1 VSVGVWEQPASLK
14 IFKIKWYV
22 EGSIMSTAVIANT
35 TKRAS
40 GGGFLIEDVLPED
53 IFTPEDFSS
62 EQKQIAQVASDFAQE
77 KIFPR
82 TQEIEEKKFDVSR
95 SLMRQAGELGLLG
108 ADVPEEYGGLGLDK
122 VTSALIADRMAVS
135 GSFTVTYSAHVCIG
149 TLPLIWYG
157 TPQQKEKYLAKLA
170 SGEWIAAYALSES
183 SAGSDAMNIRTQA
196 KLSPDG
202 KHYLLNGEKMWIS
215 NAGIASLFT
224 VFAKI
229 DGEKFTAFLIEAGT
243 PGLTIGAEEHK
254 LGIRGSSTCPL
265 ILEDCKVPVENL
277 LGEAGKGHH
286 IAFNV
291 LNVGRYK
298 LAAVAVGGA
307 RKAFRDGI
315 RYAKERIAFGK
326 SITDFGLVQEK
337 IADSAAGIY
346 AGESLVYRTVGSID
360 AALSGLDKTSPTFVR
375 DVQKGIEEFAVECSI
390 LKVWGSEMVERVVDQ
405 MLQLYGGYGYVEEF
419 PAERSYR
426 DARINKIFEGTN
438 EINRLII
445 TGWMIKR
452 ALQGRLALL
461 PAIKRV
467 MDEVTAG
474 PGTRTVYEGPLA
486 DERAL
491 LVSAK
496 KLGLF
501 CAGAAS
507 QKYGNDLENQ
517 QEVMGALADI
527 LMEALTLESTILR
540 TEKMDGRNPLAIKLA
555 KYYTARSFRIV
566 ETAAERVIGTVA
578 EGDMLRTQMA
588 IFRRLAKH
596 EPVNTVPL
604 GREIA
609 VAMVEAGRYTL

>member
-1 VSVGVWEQPASLK
+1 
-14 IFKIKWYV
+14 
-22 EGSIMSTAVIANT
+22 MSATAVANP

-40 GGGFLIEDVLPED
+40 GGSFLIEDLAPED
-53 IFTPEDFSS
+53 VFTLEDLSA
-62 EQKQIAQVASDFAQE
+62 EQKQIAEMTTNFAEE
-77 KIFPR
+77 KIL
-82 TQEIEEKKFDVSR
+82 TQVTEIEAKNFDVSR
-95 SLMRQAGELGLLG
+95 KLMREAGELGLLG
-108 ADVPEEYGGLGLDK
+108 VDTPEEYGGLELDK
-122 VTSALIADRMAVS
+122 VTSALIADKIAVS
-135 GSFTVTYSAHVCIG
+135 GSFSVTFSAHAGIG

-157 TPQQKEKYLAKLA
+157 TPEQKAKYLPKIA

-196 KLSPDG
+196 KLSEDG
-202 KHYLLNGEKMWIS
+202 KHYVLNGEKMWIS

-243 PGLTIGAEEHK
+243 PGLTVAAEEHK

-265 ILEDCKVPVENL
+265 RLEDCKVPVENL

-298 LAAVAVGGA
+298 LAASAIGGM
-307 RKAFRDGI
+307 RISFRNGV
-315 RYAKERIAFGK
+315 RYAKERVAFGK
-326 SITDFGLVQEK
+326 PITSFGLVQEK
-337 IADSAAGIY
+337 IADSAVGIY
-346 AGESLVYRTVGSID
+346 VGEALIYRTVGAID
-360 AALSGLDKTSPTFVR
+360 AALVVLDKHSATYTQ
-375 DVQKGIEEFAVECSI
+375 DVQKRIEEFAVECSI
-390 LKVWGSEMVERVVDQ
+390 LKVWGSEMLDRVVDD
-405 MLQLYGGYGYVEEF
+405 MLQLHGGYGYVEEF

-426 DARINKIFEGTN
+426 DARINRIFEGTN

-452 ALQGRLALL
+452 ALQWRLALL
-461 PAIKRV
+461 PAIKQV
-467 MDEVTAG
+467 MDEVMAG
-474 PGTRTVYEGPLA
+474 PGLRTSYEGSLA
-486 DERAL
+486 EERAL
-491 LVSAK
+491 LASAK

-507 QKYGNDLENQ
+507 QKFGNDLAEQ
-517 QEVMGALADI
+517 QEVMGALADVLI
-527 LMEALTLESTILR
+527 EVLALESAILR
-540 TEKMDGRNPLAIKLA
+540 TEKMAGKNALAVKMT
-555 KYYTARSFRIV
+555 KYYAARSFRVV
-566 ETAAERVIGTVA
+566 ETAAERVIAAVA

-596 EPVNTVPL
+596 EPVNTVTL

-609 VAMVEAGRYTL
+609 AVMVDAGRYTL